1 MIIMDENYMARLKTL
16 SRDALLAEYMAAN
29 GAAIKGYSA
38 IVNSNGTLL
47 QKRPLEPIKIADYA
61 DLVNP
66 RRSAYST
73 NSDCLT
79 VTYKRFAD
87 VGMLPVAVS
96 ATEKQNSRTHITVFS
111 IRVER
116 RAPGYSAAKAT
127 AAMNRLCYLEQEWC
141 METMARLRQRGA
153 RIYEYKISFQT
164 DEAALMNID
173 EVKPQPYI
181 ESIFSARHYDDE
193 ASVSIVWESTEYG
206 WLPVISSIDAVVNY
220 GFLITATQGTNE
232 KSPDAA

>member
-1 MIIMDENYMARLKTL
+1 MDENYRAKLQTL
-16 SRDALLAEYMAAN
+16 SRSWALTEYLAAN

-38 IVNSNGTLL
+38 LVGSDGTLL
-47 QKRPLEPIKIADYA
+47 QKRPLEPITIADYA
-61 DLVNP
+61 NLVSLC
-66 RRSAYST
+66 RSTYSD

-96 ATEKQNSRTHITVFS
+96 ATEKQNNRTHISVFS
-111 IRVER
+111 MRFDK

-127 AAMNRLCYLEQEWC
+127 AAMNRLCYLEHEWC
-141 METMARLRQRGA
+141 AETTARLRQRGA
-153 RIYEYKISFQT
+153 KIYEYRISFQT

-193 ASVSIVWESTEYG
+193 TSVSIVWENTEYG

-220 GFLITATQGTNE
+220 GFLITTTQGKSE